1 MTKTDNENKP
11 FDISAINWEELAQI
25 GIHKEKLEES
35 GELETLLSGEETGII
50 PLQLVLLGIDVEIMD
65 ATLQLVEGTDSPVL
79 EIKGIKPVSLN

>member
-50 PLQLVLLGIDVEIMD
+50 PLQLVLLGMDVDMD
-65 ATLQLVEGTDSPVL
+65 ATLQLVEGTDSPIL

>member
-1 MTKTDNENKP
+1 MTKTDNEKKP

-25 GIHKEKLEES
+25 GIHKDKLEES

-50 PLQLVLLGIDVEIMD
+50 PLQLVLLGIDVDMD

>member
-1 MTKTDNENKP
+1 MTRTDNENKP

-25 GIHKEKLEES
+25 GIHKDKLEEI

-50 PLQLVLLGIDVEIMD
+50 PLQLVLLGIDVDMD